1 MTQAILFHKTRRGV
15 ITHFA
20 ADQCI
25 GKSLARYGEWAED
38 EIALLRHYLTEGST
52 ALDVGANVGVHT
64 LAFAEMVG
72 ATGSVI
78 AIEGQPEV
86 STLLA
91 YNIVANELSDRVKI
105 VAALAGSK
113 PALVP
118 YLAKVPNENMG
129 ALSFVQNVHEPEKLA
144 VLSGLRITL
153 PLITIDSLN
162 LSSCALIK
170 IDVEGMEEDV
180 LAGAT
185 ETLRLC
191 RSVVYFEYANNDID
205 QLCRMHGMLRKLG
218 YRLFWH
224 VANPFNKLNYR
235 GDTYNIFGGNVEVN
249 VLAVLGHHNI
259 PTLPEIIDPTIAP
272 PRPTLAE
279 GLIGVEVKQDDS
291 NFYHRDEPLNERLL
305 RLETAVLDV
314 RATLLDDVRRIETT
328 VLGDVRRLE
337 TSVLDIQLLLHK
349 VLKPARWAWGLMRP
363 FRKTKSKP
371 SKQS

>member
-1 MTQAILFHKTRRGV
+1 MTQSILFHKTRRGV

-72 ATGSVI
+72 AIGNVI

-91 YNIVANELSDRVKI
+91 YNVVANELSDRVKI
-105 VAALAGSK
+105 VTALAGSK
-113 PALVP
+113 SALVP
-118 YLAKVPNENMG
+118 YVSKVANENMG
-129 ALSFVQNVHEPEKLA
+129 ALSFVQNVHEPEKIA
-144 VLSGLRITL
+144 VSGGLRFTL

-162 LSSCALIK
+162 LTSCALIK

-180 LAGAT
+180 LVGAT
-185 ETLRLC
+185 ETLRFC
-191 RSVVYFEYANNDID
+191 RPAVYFEYANNNIE
-205 QLCRMHGMLRKLG
+205 QLSRVQKMLAGLG

-224 VANPFNKLNYR
+224 VANPFNSLNYR
-235 GDTYNIFGGNVEVN
+235 DDSYNIFGGNVEVN
-249 VLAVLGHHNI
+249 VLAILEHHTV
-259 PTLPEIIDPTIAP
+259 PQLPEIIDPTIPP
-272 PRPTLAE
+272 PRPSLAE
-279 GLIGVEVKQDDS
+279 GLSGVEVKQSDS
-291 NFYHRDEPLNERLL
+291 NFYHRNEPLHERLL

-314 RATLLDDVRRIETT
+314 RAAVLDDVRRVETT

-337 TSVLDIQLLLHK
+337 TSVLDIQHLLHK
-349 VLKPARWAWGLMRP
+349 VLKPARWAWGMMRP
-363 FRKTKSKP
+363 FRKTTTKS
-371 SKQS
+371 SK